1 MDAVGRETQR
11 EFALRILSSWG
22 LDPKQRDQLLGNRE
36 NVIAVLSIF
45 ESLQSIFSEDK
56 SRAYEWPKRPN
67 DAFDGVLAVELIV
80 AGEIERVRKYLKYHV
95 YNA

>member
-11 EFALRILSSWG
+11 ELALRILSSWG

-67 DAFDGVLAVELIV
+67 AAFDSVSAVELML
-80 AGEIERVRKYLKYHV
+80 AGEIERVRKYIKYHA
-95 YNA
+95 YSA

>member
-1 MDAVGRETQR
+1 MDAVGQEAQR
-11 EFALRILSSWG
+11 EFALGILSSWG
-22 LDPKQRDQLLGNRE
+22 LDPKQGDQLLVNRE

-67 DAFDGVLAVELIV
+67 AAFDGLSAAELIV

>member
-1 MDAVGRETQR
+1 MEAVGQETQR
-11 EFALRILSSWG
+11 ELALRVLSSWG
-22 LDPKQRDQLLGNRE
+22 LDIKQRDQLLGNRE
-36 NVIAVLSIF
+36 NEIAVLSMF

-67 DAFDGVLAVELIV
+67 AAFDGVSAVELML